1 MGVWDRLSAANIPFA
16 PRRWPF
22 FYGWMIVVVGT
33 LGMLAS
39 SPGQT
44 IGVGVFTDDLM
55 AVLGLN
61 RVHLS
66 QAYMVGTIGS
76 SLLLPLA
83 GTLLDRIGARAMGAI
98 SCLGLALSLV
108 VLSRV
113 DQLAAWMGEDSV
125 SAAMAAALLGFLLIR
140 FMGQGCLTMTCRVMI
155 SKWFDH
161 RRGLAMAINGMF
173 VTFGFSV
180 APQVFNAL
188 TNAYGWRGASLILA
202 VVLCGTMTVIAWI
215 FGRDNPEQCGLV
227 MDGVD
232 DPAWRAR
239 MAQRVPETRKEFTRV
254 EAMKTFAFWIFNV
267 ALGTQAL
274 IVTAVAFHIASLGDA
289 SGLDRD
295 RSYAVFLPMAV
306 CSVLAN
312 LLAGWACDRIRLK
325 WLMMLMLMGQSV
337 GTLGL
342 LNFSRTAGWVML
354 VGGHGVSNGIFILLA
369 AVVWPRYFG
378 RLHLGAITGL
388 NMCIMVFASAVG
400 PVIFAQAH
408 SLTGRYDEI
417 IIGAAVVPLIV
428 LATGLKAD
436 NPQSRDMVL
445 SEALVENPRE

>member
-1 MGVWDRLSAANIPFA
+1 MVLWDRLSTANIPFA

-22 FYGWMIVVVGT
+22 FYGWMIVVVAT

-55 AVLGLN
+55 DVLGLS

-66 QAYMVGTIGS
+66 QAYMAGTIGS

-83 GTLLDRIGARAMGAI
+83 GTLLDRIGARAMGVL
-98 SCLGLALSLV
+98 SCLGLGVSLV

-113 DQLAAWMGEDSV
+113 DRIAAWMGGDSV
-125 SAAMAAALLGFLLIR
+125 PAAMTAALLGFLLLR
-140 FMGQGCLTMTCRVMI
+140 FMGQGCLTMTCRVMV

-188 TNAYGWRGASLILA
+188 TSAHGWRGASLILA
-202 VVLCGTMTVIAWI
+202 VGLCGATAVIAGI

-232 DPAWRAR
+232 DPTWHAR
-239 MAQRVPETRKEFTRV
+239 MAKRVPETRKEFTRI
-254 EAMKTFAFWIFNV
+254 EAMKTYAFWVFNA

-295 RSYAVFLPMAV
+295 RSYAVFLPMAI
-306 CSVLAN
+306 CSMLAN
-312 LLAGWACDRIRLK
+312 LLAGWASDRIRLK
-325 WLMMLMLMGQSV
+325 WLMILMLMGQAV

-342 LNFSRTAGWVML
+342 LNFGETVGWTLL
-354 VGGHGVSNGIFILLA
+354 VVGHGVSNGIFILLA

-378 RLHLGAITGL
+378 RVHLGAITGL
-388 NMCIMVFASAVG
+388 NMCIMVFASAIG
-400 PVIFAQAH
+400 PVVFAQAQ

-428 LATGLKAD
+428 LAAGFKAN
-436 NPQSRDMVL
+436 NPQLHV
-445 SEALVENPRE
+445 AVPHG